1 MVKLHF
7 KLSELGKL
15 EIPLT
20 RPETLDTLIVRCTAD
35 SREDIGGYIATR
47 DGKVICGST
56 LVEDGDEIT
65 VLPAISG
72 G

>member
-7 KLSELGKL
+7 KLSELGKV
-15 EIPLT
+15 EISLT
-20 RPETLDTLIVRCTAD
+20 RPETLDTLIARCTAD
-35 SREDIGGYIATR
+35 SHEDIGGYIATR
-47 DGKVICGST
+47 RGKVITGAT